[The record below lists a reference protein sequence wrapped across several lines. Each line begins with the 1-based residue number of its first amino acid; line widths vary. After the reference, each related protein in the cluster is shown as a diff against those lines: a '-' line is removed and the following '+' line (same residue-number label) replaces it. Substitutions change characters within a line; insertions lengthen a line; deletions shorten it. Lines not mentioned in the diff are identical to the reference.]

1 MTGDK
6 DRIQVPIP
14 PRPAMTRG
22 GLRLWSWR
30 RAMIWGAVYG
40 IIAQTLQLVLTP
52 GRPDLSPDLLSYY
65 VAGEWLGS
73 AAGGAALFLAVTLI
87 RNRFMLIRKRFIM
100 RAQAGEKGW
109 GLSKWKQREL
119 EPIITAV
126 GFAFGWLAGV
136 IVRFGLII
144 IVVIVLVW
152 AAMTF
157 AMAERLL
164 AK

>member
-14 PRPAMTRG
+14 PRPETIRG

-40 IIAQTLQLVLTP
+40 IIAQTLQLVLMP

-65 VAGEWLGS
+65 MAGEWIGS
-73 AAGGAALFLAVTLI
+73 AAGGAALFLVVALI
-87 RNRFMLIRKRFIM
+87 RNGFVM
-100 RAQAGEKGW
+100 RAKAGEKGW
-109 GLSKWKQREL
+109 GLSKWKRRQL
-119 EPIITAV
+119 ERIIMAL

-136 IVRFGLII
+136 IVMIRKSAISTPAYRSRICCEPRGRAFHRMI
-144 IVVIVLVW
+144 
-152 AAMTF
+152 
-157 AMAERLL
+157 E
-164 AK
+164 